1 MPEYQKKGELGQ
13 ETPENGDGAV
23 ALYKAPNM
31 MAGAVTNNTSKFIH
45 YKSFFKKADKKKM
58 KNREYRYF

>member
-45 YKSFFKKADKKKM
+45 FISFLEGRFQRKK
-58 KNREYRYF
+58 